1 MFDVHQ
7 VQNVN
12 PIIRKTMLTV
22 IMLLQFTA
30 ALYTCAS
37 PVKATGSVEVLSDTG
52 YLDAL
57 GNYRVVGEVRN
68 TGSQPVNFVQ
78 VTATY
83 YDQYGYVIDSRFDLT
98 MLYVILPGRKSPFEL
113 ALLDVAQS
121 SRVSTYTLTVSYLE
135 TAALPMKLEI
145 LWHSSITDPQGNIHI
160 TGALKNNGDEKLV
173 NAKVAATYYDTY
185 SHVVAAA
192 LIGFDPDLV
201 GDIDPNQTIY
211 FQIELQNERAQ
222 YAQTYTLAA
231 ESNQYTTIPEHPTT
245 MLLLILLPPITLTL
259 ITKNRKT
266 RKPIA
271 QEHPTRVKGLN
282 SQSP

>member
-1 MFDVHQ
+1 MRTNTQ
-7 VQNVN
+7 R
-12 PIIRKTMLTV
+12 ILLTG
-22 IMLLQFTA
+22 LLILTGIA
-30 ALYTCAS
+30 ASLS
-37 PVKATGSVEVLSDTG
+37 PVNATGPVRVLSSSG
-52 YLDAL
+52 YLDSQ
-57 GNYRVVGEVRN
+57 GNYRIIGEVTNR
-68 TGSQPVNFVQ
+68 GSTPINFVQ
-78 VTATY
+78 VQATF
-83 YDQYGYVIDSRFDLT
+83 YDSLGSPITTRFDLT
-98 MLYVILPGRKSPFEL
+98 MLYVILPDRKSPFEL
-113 ALLDVAQS
+113 ALLDTAQS

-173 NAKVAATYYDTY
+173 NAKVVATYYDTY

-201 GDIDPNQTIY
+201 GDINPNQTTY

-231 ESNQYTTIPEHPTT
+231 ESNQYTMIPEHPTT

-259 ITKNRKT
+259 IKKIANSGKT
-266 RKPIA
+266 
-271 QEHPTRVKGLN
+271 VKVEPHGYNEQLERRH
-282 SQSP
+282 S